1 MSEIDLGAIAGAV
14 QENVE
19 LEDEQDALG
28 VDSTQLRLAPCDLCG
43 WPPSF
48 HVVNFKVIGG
58 ICVYPGACHEPRKI
72 NGNEGEN
79 YHHNN
84 SQSS

>member
-14 QENVE
+14 EENGE
-19 LEDEQDALG
+19 LEDALG

-43 WPPSF
+43 WPPLF

-58 ICVYPGACHEPRKI
+58 ICVCNWCLSRAAKK
-72 NGNEGEN
+72 
-79 YHHNN
+79 
-84 SQSS
+84 

>member
-14 QENVE
+14 EENGE
-19 LEDEQDALG
+19 LEDALG

-58 ICVYPGACHEPRKI
+58 IFVCTGACHEARKR
-72 NGNEGEN
+72 NGSEGEN
-79 YHHNN
+79 
-84 SQSS
+84 